1 MDVQMVQW
9 LSLYA
14 SSLRGAGTI
23 LGWGTK
29 ISHAAWRSQKK
40 KENKGSTCT
49 TMMPMR
55 DPGCCS
61 DPARPVE
68 SSVPSCVP
76 ELTSPPPPF
85 SLFRAAKSSV
95 WLEAVISHLLTVRG
109 EINRRQENKSG
120 D

>member
-1 MDVQMVQW
+1 
-9 LSLYA
+9 
-14 SSLRGAGTI
+14 
-23 LGWGTK
+23 
-29 ISHAAWRSQKK
+29 
-40 KENKGSTCT
+40 
-49 TMMPMR
+49 MMPLR

-61 DPARPVE
+61 DPARPIE

-76 ELTSPPPPF
+76 ELTFPPPPPF

-95 WLEAVISHLLTVRG
+95 WLEAAISHLRTVRG